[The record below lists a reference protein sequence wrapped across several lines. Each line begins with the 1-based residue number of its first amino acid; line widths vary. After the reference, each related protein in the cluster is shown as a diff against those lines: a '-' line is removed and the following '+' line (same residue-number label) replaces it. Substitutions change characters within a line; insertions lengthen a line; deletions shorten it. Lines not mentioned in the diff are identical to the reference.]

1 MDNRRIVVVYQGKTF
16 EFEKPTTV
24 KQLLNELR
32 LNPLEHLVQV
42 DGKLYTEDRT
52 IKPGSRVVIHKVTS
66 TG

>member
-1 MDNRRIVVVYQGKTF
+1 MDNRRIVVVYQGRTF
-16 EFEKPTTV
+16 EFEKSMTV

-52 IKPGSRVVIHKVTS
+52 IKPGSQVVIRRVTS
-66 TG
+66 AG